1 MKTFEIDYELPNRR
15 AIVKGEYSDLRVDD
29 PVIIVDNAENEYNAV
44 VETRV
49 AGGAVV
55 RVTGYR

>member
-1 MKTFEIDYELPNRR
+1 MKTFDIDYELPGAR
-15 AIVKGEYSDLRVDD
+15 AFVKGAYADLRVDD
-29 PVIIVDNAENEYNAV
+29 KVIVVDRAETEYNAV
-44 VETRV
+44 VETRI